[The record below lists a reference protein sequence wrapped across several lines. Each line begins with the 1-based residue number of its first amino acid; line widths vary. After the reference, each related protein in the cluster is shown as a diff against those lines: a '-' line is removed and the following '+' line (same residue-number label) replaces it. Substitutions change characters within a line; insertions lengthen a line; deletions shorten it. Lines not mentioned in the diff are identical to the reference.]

1 MIWTM
6 TQKPNQK
13 QEIARQQLNLENCM
27 NLERMQLNFEKHQAA
42 QLDQEEE
49 LSNLGMVNREQ
60 WKY

>member
-1 MIWTM
+1 MTMIWTM

-13 QEIARQQLNLENCM
+13 QETARQQLNLEKCM

-60 WKY
+60 